1 MPHGSLV
8 LGKFGAETALYQ
20 ALDEFIA
27 SCDAS
32 PDSLIEVLH
41 RAQETFGYLRND
53 VLEYVAHKLSLPL
66 SRVYGVATFYH
77 LFHLKPRGKYQ
88 INVCTGTA
96 CYVRGAD
103 KLIAGLEKALGVKLD
118 ETTSDGLFT
127 LCNARCIGSCGLAPA
142 MMIGND
148 VFGRVDPRKV
158 KRVLRNYR

>member
-53 VLEYVAHKLSLPL
+53 VLEYVAHNCRCR
-66 SRVYGVATFYH
+66 SRG
-77 LFHLKPRGKYQ
+77 LWRGDS
-88 INVCTGTA
+88 ITCSISSRGGSTRSTSAPHTA
-96 CYVRGAD
+96 MCAGRQ
-103 KLIAGLEKALGVKLD
+103 LIAGLEKALGVKLD